1 MDNPVFACY
10 DFFETKKGGVPMPRK
25 LAARNI
31 TEGVIWKQ
39 LLFFFF
45 PILLGTFFQQMYNT
59 ADTIIVGRFV
69 GTRALAAVGSTAALL
84 NLLNGFFLGLGSG
97 ATVLLS
103 QFFGAG
109 DRQGVR
115 NAIHTGIGLALI
127 LGALITV
134 LGTTLGQEV
143 LRLSNVP
150 ENCFEDAVLYTKIY
164 FSGAVAS
171 MVYNMGAGILRAMGD
186 SRRPTIFLIITCFLN
201 IAADLLFV
209 VVFKMGVAGAAL
221 ATVCSQIISAAL
233 MISLLYRLPEGMEFR
248 FRNIRMEPR
257 LLRRILYVGV
267 PAGLQLVTFDF
278 ANVLIQSG
286 INSFGDV
293 TVAAWTAYIKTDA
306 ITWMISGAFG
316 VSITTFVGQN
326 FGAQKYHRIRRGVW
340 VCMAMSVGLV
350 GSLSALILY
359 FRHAILGIYVTDPEV
374 ISLGAQILMWT
385 LPFNF
390 VFMPVEVFAG
400 TMRGTGYSL
409 VPTVITCL
417 SVCLFRVLWLLI
429 VVARYHTVKMLAICY
444 PISWVICA
452 TVFYIAYLRGNWL
465 TRRIAACGLE
475 PERR

>member
-1 MDNPVFACY
+1 MARN
-10 DFFETKKGGVPMPRK
+10 

-465 TRRIAACGLE
+465 TKRIEACGLE
-475 PERR
+475 PETA

>member
-1 MDNPVFACY
+1 
-10 DFFETKKGGVPMPRK
+10 
-25 LAARNI
+25 
-31 TEGVIWKQ
+31 
-39 LLFFFF
+39 
-45 PILLGTFFQQMYNT
+45 
-59 ADTIIVGRFV
+59 
-69 GTRALAAVGSTAALL
+69 
-84 NLLNGFFLGLGSG
+84 
-97 ATVLLS
+97 
-103 QFFGAG
+103 
-109 DRQGVR
+109 
-115 NAIHTGIGLALI
+115 
-127 LGALITV
+127 
-134 LGTTLGQEV
+134 
-143 LRLSNVP
+143 
-150 ENCFEDAVLYTKIY
+150 
-164 FSGAVAS
+164 
-171 MVYNMGAGILRAMGD
+171 MGAGILRAMGD
-186 SRRPTIFLIITCFLN
+186 SRRPTVFLVITCFLN

-221 ATVCSQIISAAL
+221 ATVCAQAISAAL
-233 MISLLYRLPEGMEFR
+233 MLFVLYRLPDGLEFR
-248 FRNIRMEPR
+248 FRNIRMDGR

-267 PAGLQLVTFDF
+267 PAGLQLMTFDF

-409 VPTVITCL
+409 MPTVITCL

-444 PISWVICA
+444 PISWVLCA
-452 TVFYIAYLRGNWL
+452 TVFYITYLRGSWL
-465 TRRIAACGLE
+465 TKRIEACGME